1 MGSKL
6 GSVKHDEQGDTLI
19 ELLFA
24 VVIIS
29 IAVASLMGALITSI
43 SSAGEHRALAGDDT
57 VLKSFAEAYKQQIED
72 AQTVAFVPC
81 DSTAYGVSFTAPSG
95 YTVSQKSIAY
105 WNTTQSD
112 FVTTSC
118 STTPTDEGVQLIT
131 IVAQGPSKFTQSLS
145 FVIRKPT

>member
-1 MGSKL
+1 MPGTNRYMER
-6 GSVKHDEQGDTLI
+6 DERGDTLI

-24 VVIIS
+24 VVIMS

-43 SSAGEHRALAGDDT
+43 SSAGEHRALAGDDA

-81 DSTAYGVSFTAPSG
+81 DSAAYAVSYTAPSG

-105 WNTTQSD
+105 WNGSD
-112 FVTTSC
+112 FVTSPC
-118 STTPTDEGVQLIT
+118 SMTTANEGVQLIT
-131 IVAQGPSKFTQSLS
+131 IVAQGPSKFTQALS